1 MGSLR
6 VKQDGAG
13 LIVKSSSTVTWP
25 GDGLNGNR
33 VSRGLCISATALGT
47 VLVGL
52 FAVSAPAVAGCTP
65 APTAGP
71 DTITCAGSPN
81 GVLDAL
87 GGDDAITYQSGDGT
101 IVRGNT
107 GNDTIIVDGGFI
119 EGVFN
124 PVNSGFSAV
133 QGNDGDDTI
142 YLNGG
147 VIGSPGTNTDVAG
160 DQGDISAPGGNDTI
174 ILNGATVHGAVRTD
188 GGSENWITLT
198 SGSILGGNISG
209 VIGSNQVDYITAN
222 PGAGQTLLIQE
233 AINAAAGNDVITL
246 SGGMIGAIDGR
257 EGSDTIVLQ
266 GSLISR
272 PHLGVNRGSF
282 VAGTGDDTIH
292 LLSGT
297 VEGNVLGDFDGAS
310 PDDGD
315 DQITLNGAT
324 ITGFIRGRAG
334 ADTITLLSGTV
345 GQQVL
350 GDEGSDTIDIGD
362 GTNPSAAGPSII
374 SAVRGGTDAD
384 AITLHNGTVGGS
396 VTGDAGEDT
405 ISLLGGSAGNVDGG
419 DDSDQITLTGSSVT
433 SIGGGSGNDNI
444 WLTGGTISSTG
455 NAVTGG
461 DGNDNIQL
469 QGTAFSGA
477 VLGGAGND
485 VLGLVTGAAGN
496 IDGGADS
503 DQITLTGSSV
513 ASIGGGS
520 GNDNIWLTG
529 GTISSTGNAVT
540 GGDGN
545 DNIHFHGTAFT
556 GAVLGGAGNDVFDL
570 GTGAAGN
577 IDGGADNDVF
587 SLTGSS
593 VAAIV
598 GGSGDDTLTWSA
610 GSVASFN
617 GGDGSDLATVSA
629 AAYDGSQLLDG
640 GDDALTPDTYIDHLT
655 ISGKTITTTGSKLV
669 NWERLSLAGGG
680 LTLSDGTIATG
691 DPINATSGLFL
702 TGGAYLRTGAPLTLT
717 GNLSIAAGSRLE
729 QRVSGAHAVTGQLA
743 NAGAIDLQN
752 GAASDVLS
760 VGGSYTGGGQ
770 LLIDVDGDTADRM
783 TIAGDVLGAPTQIS
797 TRLIGEKTTGIPIEV
812 VQVDG
817 ATKDGD
823 FTAADFELG
832 AYSYA
837 LELDGNTWQFAPTE
851 MLGAGSLYPTMGRL
865 LQQFGRQTIATHFER
880 TGSWARGR
888 VTGEDPVASDGVT
901 TLAGGDR
908 NADGNVWIRAIGQ
921 WTEGEGALE
930 GGPANL
936 GKQNLSYDADTG
948 GVQGGVDAV
957 VADTASYLV
966 TVGIFG
972 QTGRLSGNVKNETTR
987 MSSGT
992 AEADAWGL
1000 GGSIGFDTENF
1011 YVEAVGAWNSYDIST
1026 ESRSGSA
1033 DTNGNGYYV
1042 SLEAGR
1048 EFAVSQSIK
1057 LVPQA
1062 QFAWVNTHIDSFTD
1076 GADTKVSFEEQ
1087 TTPIGRLGLAVD
1099 AAAGTYHDMPLR
1111 LTGILNYW
1119 QDFGDAAQASVGG
1132 ASLEID
1138 QAGGSIEAGAGFH
1151 WGTEQT
1157 PLHLH
1162 GELTYSDAVSGD
1174 GEQSWSG
1181 TAGMCIAF

>member
-310 PDDGD
+310 PADGD

-350 GDEGSDTIDIGD
+350 GDEGSDTINIGD

-461 DGNDNIQL
+461 DGNDNI
-469 QGTAFSGA
+469 
-477 VLGGAGND
+477 
-485 VLGLVTGAAGN
+485 
-496 IDGGADS
+496 
-503 DQITLTGSSV
+503 
-513 ASIGGGS
+513 
-520 GNDNIWLTG
+520 
-529 GTISSTGNAVT
+529 
-540 GGDGN
+540 
-545 DNIHFHGTAFT
+545 HFHGTAFT

-593 VAAIV
+593 VAAIA

-610 GSVASFN
+610 GSLASFN

-1000 GGSIGFDTENF
+1000 GGSIGLDTENF

-1111 LTGILNYW
+1111 LTGILNYC

-1181 TAGMCIAF
+1181 TAGMRIAF